1 MRHVSKLERIAAAS
15 VMEVVAVVHGHHE
28 QTRQLARN
36 ALRQL
41 QQVKDASRWQRVQ
54 LAVEALVGHVLEY
67 LDESELVMLARIE
80 RVAAST
86 DLSFGALSA
95 YQYTFGIVMAEHGSL
110 HALRRELE
118 WSVDGLR
125 LLVRPEDETALRA
138 VEGFIAALVSC
149 LDAEKESLQLA
160 LEPFLA
166 RVETAAVAFA

>member
-1 MRHVSKLERIAAAS
+1 MRHVSRLERIAAAS
-15 VMEVVAVVHGHHE
+15 VMDLVAVVHGHHE

-41 QQVKDASRWQRVQ
+41 QQVKEVARWQRVQ
-54 LAVEALVGHVLEY
+54 VAAEALVGHTLEY

-80 RVAAST
+80 RVAASST
-86 DLSFGALSA
+86 GLCFGALSA
-95 YQYTFGIVMAEHGSL
+95 YQHTFGIVMAEHGSL

-138 VEGFIAALVSC
+138 VEGFVAALVSC
-149 LDAEKESLQLA
+149 LDAEKESLHLA

-166 RVETAAVAFA
+166 RVETAAVFA

>member
-15 VMEVVAVVHGHHE
+15 VMDVVAVVHGHHE
-28 QTRQLARN
+28 QTRQLARH

-41 QQVKDASRWQRVQ
+41 RLVTEPSRWQRVN

-86 DLSFGALSA
+86 GLSFGSLSA
-95 YQYTFGIVMAEHGSL
+95 YQYTFGIVVAEHASL

-125 LLVRPEDETALRA
+125 LTGQPEDEPALRA
-138 VEGFIAALVSC
+138 VEGFSAALVSC
-149 LDAEKESLQLA
+149 LDAEKESLLVA
-160 LEPFLA
+160 LEPFLT
-166 RVETAAVAFA
+166 RVETTVAFV

>member
-1 MRHVSKLERIAAAS
+1 MRHVSRLERIAAAS
-15 VMEVVAVVHGHHE
+15 VMDLVAVVHGHHE

-41 QQVKDASRWQRVQ
+41 QQVKAVARWQRVQ
-54 LAVEALVGHVLEY
+54 LAVEALVGHALEY

-86 DLSFGALSA
+86 GLCFGALSA
-95 YQYTFGIVMAEHGSL
+95 YQHTFGIVMAEHGSL

-118 WSVDGLR
+118 WSLDGLR
-125 LLVRPEDETALRA
+125 LLVQPEDATALRA
-138 VEGFIAALVSC
+138 VEGFVAALVSC
-149 LDAEKESLQLA
+149 LDAEKESLHLA

-166 RVETAAVAFA
+166 RVETAAVFA

>member
-1 MRHVSKLERIAAAS
+1 MRHVSRLERIAAAS
-15 VMEVVAVVHGHHE
+15 VMDLVAVVHGHHE

-41 QQVKDASRWQRVQ
+41 QQVNEVARWQRVQ
-54 LAVEALVGHVLEY
+54 LAVEALVGHTLEY

-86 DLSFGALSA
+86 SLSFGALSA
-95 YQYTFGIVMAEHGSL
+95 YQHTFGIVLAEHGSL

-118 WSVDGLR
+118 WSLDGLM

-138 VEGFIAALVSC
+138 VRGFIAALVSC
-149 LDAEKESLQLA
+149 LDAEQESLHLA

-166 RVETAAVAFA
+166 RVETVAAFV

>member
-15 VMEVVAVVHGHHE
+15 VMDLVAVVHGHHA

-41 QQVKDASRWQRVQ
+41 QLVKEAARWQRVQ

-86 DLSFGALSA
+86 GLGFGALSA
-95 YQYTFGIVMAEHGSL
+95 YQHTFGIVMAGHGSL

-118 WSVDGLR
+118 WSLDGLR

-138 VEGFIAALVSC
+138 VEGFTAALVSC
-149 LDAEKESLQLA
+149 FDAEQESLQLA

-166 RVETAAVAFA
+166 RVEPAAAFV